1 MDFQTEVDR
10 STLPASTGK
19 RATQAARLAGQ
30 TGAAPKPIA
39 KPAAPAARDAAQPGS
54 SPDPLRHT
62 DRYRL
67 VMPYRFEP

>member
-10 STLPASTGK
+10 STLPAPTGK
-19 RATQAARLAGQ
+19 RATQAARPAGQ
-30 TGAAPKPIA
+30 SGGAAKATA
-39 KPAAPAARDAAQPGS
+39 KVAGSPPRDAAQPGN

-67 VMPYRFEP
+67 VMPFRFDP

>member
-19 RATQAARLAGQ
+19 RATQAAKPAGQ
-30 TGAAPKPIA
+30 SGGTTRATAKVAGPI
-39 KPAAPAARDAAQPGS
+39 ARDAVQPGS

-67 VMPYRFEP
+67 VMPFRFDP